1 MPILTVMEPTFTF
14 TEPLW
19 LHSSGSWVFVTVPVD
34 DSEDIREF
42 APDGPG
48 FGSVPV
54 RVEIGETSWT
64 TSVFPDKKS
73 GCYVLPVK
81 KPVRTAERVD
91 VGDPVEVTLTV
102 RML

>member
-1 MPILTVMEPTFTF
+1 MEPTFTF

-19 LHSSGSWVFVTVPVD
+19 LHSGGSWVFVTVPID

-42 APDGPG
+42 APEGPG

-54 RVEIGETSWT
+54 RAEIGETSWT

-73 GCYVLPVK
+73 GCYLLPVK
-81 KPVRTAERVD
+81 KPVRRAEKVD

-102 RML
+102 RIL